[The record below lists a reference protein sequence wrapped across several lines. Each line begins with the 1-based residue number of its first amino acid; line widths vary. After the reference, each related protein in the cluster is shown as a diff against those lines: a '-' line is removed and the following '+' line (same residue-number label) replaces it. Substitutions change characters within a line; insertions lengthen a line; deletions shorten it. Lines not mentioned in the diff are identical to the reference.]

1 MFNIKKQSSAAVR
14 FLATYFLLCVSIL
27 SLAFFYYTKQILQLN
42 RDLEA
47 QVESLASLAAEI
59 PELSDNRLQNR
70 LNQIVKQSIQ
80 MGRLSFVITDANDQ
94 QVIIAKGVEPEI
106 ERKLSAEPPI
116 ALTVEE
122 RHQLDTTLERMRKR
136 DHSRPIQYLVED
148 REIYGYLYHGISDP
162 TAIEQIP
169 FVFTDANQKP
179 QKWQRWGGL
188 ITATSS
194 TLDQSVQAEMLIRSA
209 TAQNYVVPL
218 QTTPTWQKGYFYYEK
233 KPYYGL
239 ISMPI
244 VLAVVFISFSVVG
257 FLSYRRIKTY
267 EQTAIWTGLAK
278 ETAHQLGT
286 PISSL
291 IGWVEHISSRGNE
304 KLDPVLYETCNN
316 MQKDLNRLQQITRR
330 FSKIGSMPQKSL
342 VDVNL
347 IVSEVVLYF
356 QDRLPK
362 SRKISI
368 DIDYGGL
375 PKIQAN
381 AELLQWVFENL
392 IRNSV
397 DAINKP
403 VGHIHLSLNYDS
415 ENRLISIIYG
425 DNGRGIPRKD
435 QRKIFAPGMTTKKH
449 GWGLGLT
456 LAKRII
462 EQYHHGQIRLL
473 STDASGTTFEIQIP
487 ILQPEEPI
495 SSERLA

>member
-1 MFNIKKQSSAAVR
+1 
-14 FLATYFLLCVSIL
+14 
-27 SLAFFYYTKQILQLN
+27 
-42 RDLEA
+42 
-47 QVESLASLAAEI
+47 
-59 PELSDNRLQNR
+59 
-70 LNQIVKQSIQ
+70 
-80 MGRLSFVITDANDQ
+80 
-94 QVIIAKGVEPEI
+94 
-106 ERKLSAEPPI
+106 
-116 ALTVEE
+116 
-122 RHQLDTTLERMRKR
+122 
-136 DHSRPIQYLVED
+136 
-148 REIYGYLYHGISDP
+148 
-162 TAIEQIP
+162 
-169 FVFTDANQKP
+169 
-179 QKWQRWGGL
+179 
-188 ITATSS
+188 
-194 TLDQSVQAEMLIRSA
+194 
-209 TAQNYVVPL
+209 
-218 QTTPTWQKGYFYYEK
+218 
-233 KPYYGL
+233 
-239 ISMPI
+239 MPI
-244 VLAVVFISFSVVG
+244 VIAVVFISLSVVG

-291 IGWVEHISSRGNE
+291 IGWVEYIISSHGDE
-304 KLDPVLYETCNN
+304 KLDPVLSETCNN

-356 QDRLPK
+356 QARLPK

-415 ENRLISIIYG
+415 GNRLISIIYS

-435 QRKIFAPGMTTKKH
+435 QRKIFNPGMTTKKH
-449 GWGLGLT
+449 G
-456 LAKRII
+456 
-462 EQYHHGQIRLL
+462 L
-473 STDASGTTFEIQIP
+473 SLIHI
-487 ILQPEEPI
+487 
-495 SSERLA
+495 

>member
-1 MFNIKKQSSAAVR
+1 M
-14 FLATYFLLCVSIL
+14 

-42 RDLEA
+42 QDLDA

-59 PELSDNRLQNR
+59 PELSDSRLQDR
-70 LNQIVKQSIQ
+70 LNQIVKQSIR
-80 MGRLSFVITDANDQ
+80 MGRLSFVITDANDR
-94 QVIIAKGVEPEI
+94 QVIIAKGIEPAI

-122 RHQLDTTLERMRKR
+122 HRQLNGTLERMRKR
-136 DHSRPIQYLVED
+136 GHSRPIQYLVED

-194 TLDQSVQAEMLIRSA
+194 TSDQSAQAEMLIRSA
-209 TAQNYVVPL
+209 TAQNHVVPL

-233 KPYYGL
+233 KPYYSL

-291 IGWVEHISSRGNE
+291 IGWVEYIISSHGDE
-304 KLDPVLYETCNN
+304 KLDPVLSETCNN

-356 QDRLPK
+356 QARLPK

-415 ENRLISIIYG
+415 GNRLISIIYS

-435 QRKIFAPGMTTKKH
+435 QRKIFNPGMTTKKH

-473 STDASGTTFEIQIP
+473 STDTSGTSFEIQIP
-487 ILQPEEPI
+487 N
-495 SSERLA
+495 SSVGKTDLARATSLNLT